1 MCLFGDKFTAE
12 FYLACCELFQS
23 IFSFFFSFSF
33 AILSNYLPTARLLF
47 TPLIG
52 HLCISQTVHT
62 NRKLILMFCGVEVSI
77 PKCEVFDLKTV
88 VCRMYDLKDP
98 REV

>member
-1 MCLFGDKFTAE
+1 MINLQLKFTWHVVS
-12 FYLACCELFQS
+12 FFSQS
-23 IFSFFFSFSF
+23 FLFFSFSF

-88 VCRMYDLKDP
+88 VYRMYDLKDP